1 MNITFLTPPYDVIE
15 RAYGSK
21 SRIRYGNQPPLGI
34 LYMIAELRRHGH
46 RAQLLDASAVSMS
59 VDEISDKITGFETD
73 LIGISTMTPS
83 APSAYDLVRALKKRA
98 DIPTVLGGVHANSFR
113 QQVLEDVP
121 ELDMVCIGEGEQ
133 TIVDIVRGM
142 AGKLAQENVKW
153 ICYRD
158 ENRSIVTTDPRPLN
172 EDLDTLALPARDVL
186 DNGLYRLI
194 PLSFK
199 QEPVTSMISSRGC
212 PYGRCSFCF
221 EAGNRAFKYRR
232 HSPEHVIREIE
243 DTVIANGIREV
254 AFWDDYFL
262 INRKWISRFC
272 ELLTPIADEHGLTW
286 SCYGYP
292 KTATREMLQQV
303 ARAGC
308 WAVLYGFEAGDQN
321 LLDVVNKGIS
331 LDDSRNAARWTH
343 EAGMDTRA
351 SFMLALPGETPALAK
366 KTVRFAI
373 ELNCTMAQFLPTFPE
388 PGTPLYDVARE
399 KGQIGEF
406 RSRMKAVYVPEGY
419 KDAAEVD
426 KMVRWAY
433 LRFYLRFGFFIKH
446 LRRIR
451 SFRDFKH
458 YLNALRFFVGLI
470 KNTFT

>member
-1 MNITFLTPPYDVIE
+1 
-15 RAYGSK
+15 
-21 SRIRYGNQPPLGI
+21 
-34 LYMIAELRRHGH
+34 MIGELRRHGH
-46 RAQLLDASAVSMS
+46 DAQLLDASAKNMS
-59 VDEISDKITGFETD
+59 IDEIDGRIRDFRTN
-73 LIGISTMTPS
+73 LIGVSTMTPS
-83 APSAYDLVRALKKRA
+83 APPAYDLVRALKRRS
-98 DIPTVLGGVHANSFR
+98 DIPIVLGGVHANSFR
-113 QQVLEDVP
+113 EQVLEDVP
-121 ELDMVCIGEGEQ
+121 ELDMICIGEGEQ
-133 TIVDIVRGM
+133 TIVDIVRWLQNDLEQ
-142 AGKLAQENVKW
+142 ANVKG
-153 ICYRD
+153 ISYRD
-158 ENRSIVTTDPRPLN
+158 SNHQIVTTEPRPLN
-172 EDLDTLALPARDVL
+172 ENLDQLAQPARDIL
-186 DNGLYRLI
+186 DNSLYRLI

-232 HSPEHVIREIE
+232 HSPEYVIREIKE
-243 DTVIANGIREV
+243 TVIANGIREI

-262 INRKWISRFC
+262 INRTWITRFC
-272 ELLTPIADEHGLTW
+272 ELLTPLADEHGLTW

-308 WAVLYGFEAGDQN
+308 WAVLYGFEAGNQK

-351 SFMLALPGETPALAK
+351 SFMLALPGETPELGK
-366 KTVRFAI
+366 ETVRFAI
-373 ELNCTMAQFLPTFPE
+373 ELDCTMAQFLPTFPE
-388 PGTPLYDVARE
+388 PGTPLYDIAAA

-406 RSRMKAVYVPEGY
+406 RSRMKAVYVPDGY
-419 KDAAEVD
+419 KNAAAVD
-426 KMVRWAY
+426 RMVRWAY
-433 LRFYLRFGFFIKH
+433 LRFYLRFGFLLKH

-451 SFRDFKH
+451 SFSALKH
-458 YLNALRFFVGLI
+458 YLNALKFFIGLI